1 MNGMMRRAEMRRDD
15 KGQATDGFD
24 QYSIFYDEERDAD
37 YGDYPRPVG
46 DNVYQPFLSNA
57 VALSILAT

>member
-1 MNGMMRRAEMRRDD
+1 MRRDD